1 MMPEEWPITANAGDR
16 LVDPA
21 RARGP
26 SRLATVRRD
35 FFLDPGD
42 RLTEQERALMTAML
56 HDLVGTLANEIA
68 VAAGFR
74 KVDRDSG
81 EIAATLANSGLVDR
95 AGLVSLMLRRADEYR
110 IAASFSGHSG
120 PRRLPLLP
128 RLVSDQDA
136 GVAAAA
142 MALVVARGRR
152 RDAFGQPRLE
162 LCDLDPA
169 DALALA
175 HSVAAVLSPGRRE
188 DGRLSMAA
196 ASVAASTVPADQL
209 DQATEALLDA
219 IDASARNSDE
229 LIEQASSEG
238 EVALVASF
246 LSRRSGVG
254 PQAAW
259 DHLLNSGEGGLAL
272 LARMAG
278 LPRPLA
284 ARLIADL
291 GGSTGPL
298 SVEDEIARFDNL
310 TDDDVASAHAHWQL
324 PRDYRNARIALGER
338 HG

>member
-1 MMPEEWPITANAGDR
+1 MMPEEWPITADAADR

-26 SRLATVRRD
+26 SRLATIRRD

-56 HDLVGTLANEIA
+56 HDLVETLANEIA

-74 KVDRDSG
+74 KVDRDPG
-81 EIAATLANSGLVDR
+81 EIAAMLADAGLIDR
-95 AGLVSLMLRRADEYR
+95 AGLVSLMLRRADEFR
-110 IAASFSGHSG
+110 IAAGFSGHSG

-128 RLVSDQDA
+128 RLVSDEDA

-162 LCDLDPA
+162 LCDLDQT

-175 HSVAAVLSPGRRE
+175 HSVAAAISPDRRE
-188 DGRLSMAA
+188 DARFSKAA
-196 ASVAASTVPADQL
+196 ANVSNSALPADRL
-209 DQATEALLDA
+209 DQVTEALLDA

-238 EVALVASF
+238 EVALVACF

-272 LARMAG
+272 LARMAD

-291 GGSTGPL
+291 GGSTGPS
-298 SVEDEIARFDNL
+298 SVEDEIAQFDSL
-310 TDDDVASAHAHWQL
+310 DDDEVSSARSHWQL
-324 PRDYRNARIALGER
+324 PRDYREARIALGDR

>member
-1 MMPEEWPITANAGDR
+1 
-16 LVDPA
+16 
-21 RARGP
+21 
-26 SRLATVRRD
+26 
-35 FFLDPGD
+35 
-42 RLTEQERALMTAML
+42 MTAML
-56 HDLVGTLANEIA
+56 HDLVDTLANEIA
-68 VAAGFR
+68 VAAGYR
-74 KVDRDSG
+74 KVEREPG
-81 EIAATLANSGLVDR
+81 EIAGKLANAGLVDR

-128 RLVSDQDA
+128 RLVSDEDA
-136 GVAAAA
+136 GIAAAA

-162 LCDLDPA
+162 LCDLEPG

-175 HSVAAVLSPGRRE
+175 HSVSAVLSPDRSE
-188 DGRLSMAA
+188 DSRLAKAA
-196 ASVAASTVPADQL
+196 AKVAASTIAADRL
-209 DQATEALLDA
+209 DYVTDKLLDA
-219 IDASARNSDE
+219 IDASTRKSDD

-238 EVALVASF
+238 EVALVACF

-254 PQAAW
+254 PQSAW

-291 GGSTGPL
+291 GGSTGPS
-298 SVEDEIARFDNL
+298 SVEEEIARFDAL
-310 TDDDVASAHAHWQL
+310 TDDEVASAQSHWQL
-324 PRDYRNARIALGER
+324 PRDYRNARIALGDR